1 MNITPHQAKYYA
13 HQLLCQKSG
22 DERLSQA
29 LFEAQVDLQPH
40 QIDAALFALEN
51 PLREGVLL
59 ADEVGLGKTIEAGL
73 VLCQLWAERKRR
85 LLVVC
90 PAALRKQW
98 QAELREKFSLPSLV
112 LDKAVLKQQ
121 NRSLTDFLSSQAGRQ
136 VLVVSY
142 EFAAKCAAEINA
154 AGWDLAVFDEAH
166 KLRNVY
172 KGGSKQA
179 QTLLNAFTGS
189 QKLLLSA
196 TPLQNSLMEFYGL
209 SLFLD
214 EHLFG
219 SKKEFQKCFINRGDT
234 DELRT
239 RLSPY
244 VKRTLRKDVL
254 EYIRYTRR
262 HTITQN
268 YRLNDDE
275 YALYMAVSDFLAKGE
290 SYALPK
296 RQRHLTGLVLR
307 KLLAS
312 STPALSGTLGVIR
325 QRLDTMQKTAQ
336 RPSESLFAA
345 LDEDLE
351 DWEAFDDEEN
361 DSDAEPIDF
370 KLLAAEIAEMD
381 GFIKHARALTH
392 DSKAQALLQALKTGF
407 QKMQEAGAAD
417 KAVIFTE
424 SVRTQEYLFEFLG
437 KNGYEGQI
445 VLFSGDNKH
454 PDSQRRYK
462 AWLDKNAGSPHHT
475 GSPAVDKRTALIDA
489 FKNQT
494 KIMIA
499 TESAA
504 EGVNLQFCSLL
515 INYDLPWNPQRIEQR
530 IGRCHRYGQKSD
542 VVVINFLNTRNDA
555 DRRVL
560 ELLTDKFK
568 LFDGVFGASDEILG
582 RISDDLDFEK
592 RILAIYDNCRT
603 PEAITA
609 AFDRLQKEMED
620 SIAATRNLAEERL
633 LQYFDTDV
641 HERFKTRLQQTRKRL
656 DDFQRWFW
664 LASRFALDNYA
675 AFNPQSYRFDL
686 KTAPEPHLHL
696 GVYSLLKDSG
706 ENETAALHRPNTD
719 LGQWCIDQCK
729 TADTPNAEITFDYG
743 GYSGGKISILAQNQG
758 KSGWL
763 SVEKIKIHSQA
774 DAFETLLF
782 TARTDDGEWLD
793 DDFCQK
799 LLLLGTKRTDRAQ
812 AIPSDITQSAK
823 LRCDSFFAQYQ
834 EQNNRHYYDR
844 VLQFDRWAED
854 QKAILGNELEEIKT
868 KIKTIKRERNL
879 AQNTAE
885 LAQYENQI
893 RKLEQQKRHLRNTLD
908 DKEDEIDEKHDLLI
922 RNLQLQTTFKSES
935 KNLFTIKWGIE

>member
-73 VLCQLWAERKRR
+73 ALCQLWAERKRR

-179 QTLLNAFTGS
+179 QTLLNAFAGS

-664 LASRFALDNYA
+664 LASRFALNNYA

-729 TADTPNAEITFDYG
+729 TADTPNAEITFNYG

-834 EQNNRHYYDR
+834 EQNNRYYYDR

-922 RNLQLQTTFKSES
+922 RNLQLQTTFKSEF
-935 KNLFTIKWGIE
+935 KNLFTIKWRIE

>member
-142 EFAAKCAAEINA
+142 EFAAKCAAEINT
-154 AGWDLAVFDEAH
+154 AGWDLVVFDEAH

-179 QTLLNAFTGS
+179 QTLLNAFAGS

-214 EHLFG
+214 DHLFG

-351 DWEAFDDEEN
+351 GWEAFDDEEN

-664 LASRFALDNYA
+664 LASRFALNNYA

-729 TADTPNAEITFDYG
+729 TADTPNAEITFNYG

-834 EQNNRHYYDR
+834 EQNNRYYYDR

-922 RNLQLQTTFKSES
+922 RNLQLQTTFKSEF
-935 KNLFTIKWGIE
+935 KNLFTIKWRIE

>member
-179 QTLLNAFTGS
+179 QTLLNAFAGS

-381 GFIKHARALTH
+381 GFIKHARTLTH

-664 LASRFALDNYA
+664 LASRFALNNYA

-729 TADTPNAEITFDYG
+729 TADTPNAEITFNYG

-834 EQNNRHYYDR
+834 EQNNRYYYDR

-922 RNLQLQTTFKSES
+922 RNLQLQTTFKSEF
-935 KNLFTIKWGIE
+935 KNLFTIKWRIE

>member
-98 QAELREKFSLPSLV
+98 QAELQEKFSLPSLV

-142 EFAAKCAAEINA
+142 EFAAKCAAEINT

-179 QTLLNAFTGS
+179 QTLLNAFAGS

-345 LDEDLE
+345 LNEDLE
-351 DWEAFDDEEN
+351 DWEVFDDEEN

-664 LASRFALDNYA
+664 LASRFALNNCA
-675 AFNPQSYRFDL
+675 AFNSQSYRFDL

-729 TADTPNAEITFDYG
+729 TSDTPNAEITFDYG

>member
-121 NRSLTDFLSSQAGRQ
+121 NRSLTDFLFSQAGRQ

-729 TADTPNAEITFDYG
+729 TSDTPNAEITFDYG

>member
-142 EFAAKCAAEINA
+142 EFAAKCAAEINT

-172 KGGSKQA
+172 KGGTKQA
-179 QTLLNAFTGS
+179 QTLLNAFAGS

-351 DWEAFDDEEN
+351 DWEEFDDEEN

-392 DSKAQALLQALKTGF
+392 DSKAQALLQALKTGL

-475 GSPAVDKRTALIDA
+475 GSPAVDKRTALIDS

-620 SIAATRNLAEERL
+620 SITATRNLAEERL

-664 LASRFALDNYA
+664 LASRFALNNYA

-696 GVYSLLKDSG
+696 GVYSLLKDGG

-729 TADTPNAEITFDYG
+729 TADTPNAEITFNYVGYG
-743 GYSGGKISILAQNQG
+743 GGKISILAQNQG

-774 DAFETLLF
+774 DTFETLLF
-782 TARTDDGEWLD
+782 TSRTDDGEWLD
-793 DDFCQK
+793 NDFCQK
-799 LLLLGTKRTDRAQ
+799 LLLLSAKQTGRAQ
-812 AIPSDITQSAK
+812 AVPSDITQSTE
-823 LRCDSFFAQYQ
+823 LQRDSFFAQYQ
-834 EQNNRHYYDR
+834 EQNSQHYRKR

-854 QKAILGNELEEIKT
+854 QKAALGDELEEVKT
-868 KIKTIKRERNL
+868 KIKNARRERDL
-879 AQNTAE
+879 VQNTAE
-885 LAQYENQI
+885 LAQYEEKI
-893 RKLEQQKRHLRNTLD
+893 RKLEQQKRRLRNTLD
-908 DKEDEIDEKHDLLI
+908 NKEDEIDEKHETLI
-922 RNLQLQTTFKSES
+922 RELRTQTAFKAES
-935 KNLFTIKWGIE
+935 KILFSIKWKIV

>member
-1 MNITPHQAKYYA
+1 
-13 HQLLCQKSG
+13 
-22 DERLSQA
+22 
-29 LFEAQVDLQPH
+29 
-40 QIDAALFALEN
+40 
-51 PLREGVLL
+51 
-59 ADEVGLGKTIEAGL
+59 
-73 VLCQLWAERKRR
+73 
-85 LLVVC
+85 
-90 PAALRKQW
+90 
-98 QAELREKFSLPSLV
+98 
-112 LDKAVLKQQ
+112 
-121 NRSLTDFLSSQAGRQ
+121 
-136 VLVVSY
+136 
-142 EFAAKCAAEINA
+142 
-154 AGWDLAVFDEAH
+154 
-166 KLRNVY
+166 
-172 KGGSKQA
+172 
-179 QTLLNAFTGS
+179 
-189 QKLLLSA
+189 
-196 TPLQNSLMEFYGL
+196 
-209 SLFLD
+209 
-214 EHLFG
+214 
-219 SKKEFQKCFINRGDT
+219 
-234 DELRT
+234 
-239 RLSPY
+239 
-244 VKRTLRKDVL
+244 
-254 EYIRYTRR
+254 
-262 HTITQN
+262 
-268 YRLNDDE
+268 
-275 YALYMAVSDFLAKGE
+275 
-290 SYALPK
+290 
-296 RQRHLTGLVLR
+296 
-307 KLLAS
+307 
-312 STPALSGTLGVIR
+312 
-325 QRLDTMQKTAQ
+325 
-336 RPSESLFAA
+336 
-345 LDEDLE
+345 
-351 DWEAFDDEEN
+351 
-361 DSDAEPIDF
+361 
-370 KLLAAEIAEMD
+370 
-381 GFIKHARALTH
+381 
-392 DSKAQALLQALKTGF
+392 
-407 QKMQEAGAAD
+407 
-417 KAVIFTE
+417 
-424 SVRTQEYLFEFLG
+424 
-437 KNGYEGQI
+437 
-445 VLFSGDNKH
+445 
-454 PDSQRRYK
+454 
-462 AWLDKNAGSPHHT
+462 
-475 GSPAVDKRTALIDA
+475 
-489 FKNQT
+489 
-494 KIMIA
+494 MIA

-664 LASRFALDNYA
+664 LASRFALNNYA

-729 TADTPNAEITFDYG
+729 TADTPNAEITFNYG
-743 GYSGGKISILAQNQG
+743 GYSSGKISILAQNQG

-834 EQNNRHYYDR
+834 EQNNRYYYDR

-922 RNLQLQTTFKSES
+922 RNLQLQTTFKSEF
-935 KNLFTIKWGIE
+935 KNLFTIKWRIE

>member
-98 QAELREKFSLPSLV
+98 QAELQEKFSLPSLV

-142 EFAAKCAAEINA
+142 EFAAKCAAEINT

-179 QTLLNAFTGS
+179 QTLLNAFAGS

-345 LDEDLE
+345 LNEDLE

-664 LASRFALDNYA
+664 LASRFALNNCA
-675 AFNPQSYRFDL
+675 AFNSQSYRFDL

-729 TADTPNAEITFDYG
+729 TSDTPNAEITFDYG

>member
-121 NRSLTDFLSSQAGRQ
+121 NRSLIDFLTSQAGRQ

-142 EFAAKCAAEINA
+142 EFATKCAAEINA

-172 KGGSKQA
+172 KGSSKQA
-179 QTLLNAFTGS
+179 QTLLNAFADS

-336 RPSESLFAA
+336 RPSESLFAT

-351 DWEAFDDEEN
+351 DWEAFDNEEN

-664 LASRFALDNYA
+664 LASRFALNNYA

-719 LGQWCIDQCK
+719 LGQWCIEQCK

>member
-179 QTLLNAFTGS
+179 QTLLNAFAGS

-392 DSKAQALLQALKTGF
+392 DSKAQALLQSLETGF

-664 LASRFALDNYA
+664 LASRFALNNYA

-729 TADTPNAEITFDYG
+729 TADTPNAEITFNYG

-834 EQNNRHYYDR
+834 EQNNRYYYDR

-922 RNLQLQTTFKSES
+922 RNLQLQTTFKSEF
-935 KNLFTIKWGIE
+935 KNLFTIKWKIE

>member
-179 QTLLNAFTGS
+179 QTLLNAFAGS

-244 VKRTLRKDVL
+244 VKRTFRKDVL

-664 LASRFALDNYA
+664 LASRFALNNYA

-729 TADTPNAEITFDYG
+729 TADTPNAEITFNYG

-834 EQNNRHYYDR
+834 EQNNRYYYDR

-922 RNLQLQTTFKSES
+922 RNLQLQTTFKSEF
-935 KNLFTIKWGIE
+935 KNLFTIKWKIE

>member
-29 LFEAQVDLQPH
+29 LFDAQVDLQPH

-121 NRSLTDFLSSQAGRQ
+121 NRSLTDFLTSQAGRQ

-179 QTLLNAFTGS
+179 QTLLNAFAGS

-268 YRLNDDE
+268 YRPNDDE

-336 RPSESLFAA
+336 RPSESLLAA
-345 LDEDLE
+345 LGEDLE
-351 DWEAFDDEEN
+351 DWEAFDDDEN
-361 DSDAEPIDF
+361 DGDAEHIDF

-381 GFIKHARALTH
+381 GFIKHARTLTH
-392 DSKAQALLQALKTGF
+392 DSKAQALLQALKTGL
-407 QKMQEAGAAD
+407 QKMQETGAAD
-417 KAVIFTE
+417 KAVILPNRYAPKNTCLNFWKKT
-424 SVRTQEYLFEFLG
+424 VTKG
-437 KNGYEGQI
+437 KSYC
-445 VLFSGDNKH
+445 F
-454 PDSQRRYK
+454 P
-462 AWLDKNAGSPHHT
+462 
-475 GSPAVDKRTALIDA
+475 
-489 FKNQT
+489 
-494 KIMIA
+494 
-499 TESAA
+499 
-504 EGVNLQFCSLL
+504 
-515 INYDLPWNPQRIEQR
+515 
-530 IGRCHRYGQKSD
+530 
-542 VVVINFLNTRNDA
+542 
-555 DRRVL
+555 
-560 ELLTDKFK
+560 
-568 LFDGVFGASDEILG
+568 
-582 RISDDLDFEK
+582 
-592 RILAIYDNCRT
+592 
-603 PEAITA
+603 
-609 AFDRLQKEMED
+609 
-620 SIAATRNLAEERL
+620 AATNIPTANGVIRRGWI
-633 LQYFDTDV
+633 
-641 HERFKTRLQQTRKRL
+641 KTRA
-656 DDFQRWFW
+656 
-664 LASRFALDNYA
+664 ASTTPARPPWTN
-675 AFNPQSYRFDL
+675 
-686 KTAPEPHLHL
+686 AP
-696 GVYSLLKDSG
+696 
-706 ENETAALHRPNTD
+706 R
-719 LGQWCIDQCK
+719 
-729 TADTPNAEITFDYG
+729 
-743 GYSGGKISILAQNQG
+743 
-758 KSGWL
+758 
-763 SVEKIKIHSQA
+763 
-774 DAFETLLF
+774 
-782 TARTDDGEWLD
+782 
-793 DDFCQK
+793 
-799 LLLLGTKRTDRAQ
+799 
-812 AIPSDITQSAK
+812 
-823 LRCDSFFAQYQ
+823 
-834 EQNNRHYYDR
+834 
-844 VLQFDRWAED
+844 
-854 QKAILGNELEEIKT
+854 
-868 KIKTIKRERNL
+868 
-879 AQNTAE
+879 
-885 LAQYENQI
+885 
-893 RKLEQQKRHLRNTLD
+893 
-908 DKEDEIDEKHDLLI
+908 
-922 RNLQLQTTFKSES
+922 
-935 KNLFTIKWGIE
+935 

>member
-179 QTLLNAFTGS
+179 QTLLNAFAGS

-351 DWEAFDDEEN
+351 DWEEFDDEEN

-392 DSKAQALLQALKTGF
+392 DSKAQALLQALKTGL

-475 GSPAVDKRTALIDA
+475 GSPAVDKRTALIDS

-555 DRRVL
+555 DRRIL

-620 SIAATRNLAEERL
+620 SITATRNLAEERL

-641 HERFKTRLQQTRKRL
+641 HERFKTCLQQTRKRL

-664 LASRFALDNYA
+664 LASRFALNNYA

-696 GVYSLLKDSG
+696 GVYSLLKDGG

-729 TADTPNAEITFDYG
+729 TADTPNAEITFNYG

-834 EQNNRHYYDR
+834 EQNNRYYYDR

-922 RNLQLQTTFKSES
+922 RNLQLQTTFKSEF
-935 KNLFTIKWGIE
+935 KNLFTIKWRIE

>member
-179 QTLLNAFTGS
+179 QTLLNAFAGS

-515 INYDLPWNPQRIEQR
+515 INYDLPWNPQCIEQR

-555 DRRVL
+555 DCRVL

-664 LASRFALDNYA
+664 LASRFALNNYA

-729 TADTPNAEITFDYG
+729 TADTPNAEITFNYG

-834 EQNNRHYYDR
+834 EQNNRYYYDR

-922 RNLQLQTTFKSES
+922 RNLQLQTTFKSEF
-935 KNLFTIKWGIE
+935 KNLFTIKWRIE

>member
-121 NRSLTDFLSSQAGRQ
+121 NRSLIDFLTSQAGRQ

-142 EFAAKCAAEINA
+142 EFATKCAAEINA

-172 KGGSKQA
+172 KGSSKQA
-179 QTLLNAFTGS
+179 QTLLNAFADS

-351 DWEAFDDEEN
+351 YWEAFDDEGN

-407 QKMQEAGAAD
+407 QKMQEADAAD

-454 PDSQRRYK
+454 PDSQWRYK

-664 LASRFALDNYA
+664 LASRFALNNYA

-729 TADTPNAEITFDYG
+729 TADTPNAEITFNYG

-834 EQNNRHYYDR
+834 EQNNRYYYDR

-922 RNLQLQTTFKSES
+922 RNLQLQTTFKSEF
-935 KNLFTIKWGIE
+935 KNLFTIKWRIE

>member
-179 QTLLNAFTGS
+179 QTLLNAFAGS

-633 LQYFDTDV
+633 LQYFNTDV

-664 LASRFALDNYA
+664 LASRFALNNYA

-729 TADTPNAEITFDYG
+729 TADTPNAEITFNYG

-834 EQNNRHYYDR
+834 EQNNRYYYDR

-922 RNLQLQTTFKSES
+922 RNLQLQTTFKSEF
-935 KNLFTIKWGIE
+935 KNLFTIKWRIE

>member
-121 NRSLTDFLSSQAGRQ
+121 NRSLTDFLTSQAGRQ

-154 AGWDLAVFDEAH
+154 AGWNLVVFDEAH

-172 KGGSKQA
+172 KSGSKQT
-179 QTLLNAFTGS
+179 QTLLNAFAGS

-351 DWEAFDDEEN
+351 GWEAFDDEEN

-407 QKMQEAGAAD
+407 QKMQEADAAD

-454 PDSQRRYK
+454 PDSQWRYK

-664 LASRFALDNYA
+664 LASRFALNNYA

-729 TADTPNAEITFDYG
+729 TADTPNAEITFNYG

-834 EQNNRHYYDR
+834 EQNNRYYYDR

-922 RNLQLQTTFKSES
+922 RNLQLQTTFKSEF
-935 KNLFTIKWGIE
+935 KNLFTIKWRIE

>member
-121 NRSLTDFLSSQAGRQ
+121 NRSLIDFLTSQAGRQ

-142 EFAAKCAAEINA
+142 EFATKCAAEINA

-172 KGGSKQA
+172 KGSSKQA
-179 QTLLNAFTGS
+179 QTLLNAFADS

-351 DWEAFDDEEN
+351 DWEAFDDEGN

-407 QKMQEAGAAD
+407 QKMQEADAAD

-454 PDSQRRYK
+454 PDSQWRYK

-664 LASRFALDNYA
+664 LASRFALNNYA
-675 AFNPQSYRFDL
+675 TFNPQSYRFDL
-686 KTAPEPHLHL
+686 KTAPESHLHL

-729 TADTPNAEITFDYG
+729 TADTPNAEITFNYG

-834 EQNNRHYYDR
+834 EQNNRYYYDR

-922 RNLQLQTTFKSES
+922 RNLQLQTTFKSEF
-935 KNLFTIKWGIE
+935 KNLFTIKWRIE

>member
-179 QTLLNAFTGS
+179 QTLLNAFAGS

-664 LASRFALDNYA
+664 LASRFALNNYA

-696 GVYSLLKDSG
+696 GVYSVLKDSG

-729 TADTPNAEITFDYG
+729 TADTPNAEITFNYG

-834 EQNNRHYYDR
+834 EQNNRYYYDR

-922 RNLQLQTTFKSES
+922 RNLQLQTTFKSEF
-935 KNLFTIKWGIE
+935 KNLFTIKWRIE

>member
-121 NRSLTDFLSSQAGRQ
+121 NRSLIDFLTSQAGRQ

-142 EFAAKCAAEINA
+142 EFATKCAAEINA

-172 KGGSKQA
+172 KGSSKQA
-179 QTLLNAFTGS
+179 QTLLNAFADS

-351 DWEAFDDEEN
+351 DWEAFDDEGN

-407 QKMQEAGAAD
+407 QKMQEADAAD

-454 PDSQRRYK
+454 PDSQWRYK

-664 LASRFALDNYA
+664 LASRFALNNYA

-729 TADTPNAEITFDYG
+729 TADTPNAEITFNYG

-812 AIPSDITQSAK
+812 TIPSDITQSAK

-834 EQNNRHYYDR
+834 EQNNRYYYDR

-922 RNLQLQTTFKSES
+922 RNLQLQTTFKSEF
-935 KNLFTIKWGIE
+935 KNLFTIKWRIE

>member
-729 TADTPNAEITFDYG
+729 TSDTPNAEITFDYG

>member
-1 MNITPHQAKYYA
+1 MNITPHQSKYYA

-179 QTLLNAFTGS
+179 QTLLNAFAGS

-664 LASRFALDNYA
+664 LASRFALNNYA

-729 TADTPNAEITFDYG
+729 TADTPNAEITFNYG

-834 EQNNRHYYDR
+834 EQNNRYYYDR

-922 RNLQLQTTFKSES
+922 RNLQLQTTFKSEF
-935 KNLFTIKWGIE
+935 KNLFTIKWRIE

>member
-179 QTLLNAFTGS
+179 QTLLNAFAGS

-664 LASRFALDNYA
+664 LASRFALNNYA
-675 AFNPQSYRFDL
+675 AYNPQSYRFDL

-729 TADTPNAEITFDYG
+729 TADTPNAEITFNYG

-834 EQNNRHYYDR
+834 EQNNRYYYDR

-922 RNLQLQTTFKSES
+922 RNLQLQTTFKSEF
-935 KNLFTIKWGIE
+935 KNLFTIKWRIE

>member
-98 QAELREKFSLPSLV
+98 QAELKDKFSLPSLV
-112 LDKAVLKQQ
+112 LDKAVLKQES
-121 NRSLTDFLSSQAGRQ
+121 RSLTDFLSSQAAKQ

-154 AGWDLAVFDEAH
+154 AGWNLVVLDEAH
-166 KLRNVY
+166 KLRNAH
-172 KGGSKQA
+172 KSGSKQA
-179 QTLLNAFTGS
+179 QTLLDAFSGS
-189 QKLLLSA
+189 PKLLLSA
-196 TPLQNSLMEFYGL
+196 TPLQNSLLEFYGL

-214 EHLFG
+214 GHLFG
-219 SKKEFQKCFINRGDT
+219 DKKEFQKRFVNQGDT
-234 DELRT
+234 DELLS
-239 RLSPY
+239 RLAPY
-244 VKRTLRKDVL
+244 VKRTLRKNVL

-262 HTITQN
+262 HTITQD
-268 YRLNDDE
+268 YRPNDDE
-275 YALYMAVSDFLAKGE
+275 HALYEAVSAFLTKEA

-312 STPALSGTLGVIR
+312 SMPALLGTLDVIR
-325 QRLDTMQKTAQ
+325 KRLAKMQESAQ
-336 RPSESLFAA
+336 RPSESLFAV
-345 LDEDLE
+345 LGE
-351 DWEAFDDEEN
+351 DWEDWEESDDDE
-361 DSDAEPIDF
+361 DGDTDPIDF
-370 KLLAAEIAEMD
+370 KLLAAEIAEVD
-381 GFIKHARALTH
+381 GFIDKAQALTH
-392 DSKAQALLQALKTGF
+392 DSKAQALLTALATGL
-407 QKMQEAGAAD
+407 QRMQETGAAD

-424 SVRTQEYLFEFLG
+424 SVRTQEYLFEFLSR
-437 KNGYEGQI
+437 NGYAGQI
-445 VLFSGDNKH
+445 VLFSGSNKH
-454 PDSQRRYK
+454 ADSQQRYR
-462 AWLDKNAGSPHHT
+462 AWLDKNAGSPNQI

-489 FKNQT
+489 FKNQA

-542 VVVINFLNTRNDA
+542 VVVINFLNSRNDA

-560 ELLTDKFK
+560 ELLTEKFQ

-582 RISDDLDFEK
+582 KISDGLDFEK
-592 RILAIYDNCRT
+592 RIADIYDTCRT
-603 PEAITA
+603 PQEIQTA
-609 AFDRLQKEMED
+609 FNRLQQELE
-620 SIAATRNLAEERL
+620 SQIAETRKLAEERL
-633 LQYFDTDV
+633 LAYFDTDV
-641 HERFKTRLQQTRKRL
+641 HDRFKTRLQQTRERL

-664 LASRFALDNYA
+664 LASRFALNNYA
-675 AFNPQSYRFDL
+675 DFNPQSYRFDL

-696 GVYSLLKDSG
+696 GAYRLLKDSD

-729 TADTPNAEITFDYG
+729 TAATPAAEIAFDYG
-743 GYSGGKISILAQNQG
+743 GFSGGKISILAQNQG

-763 SVEKIKIHSQA
+763 SVEKLNISSPT
-774 DAFETLLF
+774 DTFETLLF

-793 DDFCQK
+793 NDFCQK
-799 LLLLGTKRTDRAQ
+799 LLLLEAKQTGQAQ
-812 AIPSDITQSAK
+812 AVPSDITQSAE
-823 LRCDSFFAQYQ
+823 LQRDSYFTRYQ
-834 EQNNRHYYDR
+834 EQNSQHYRER
-844 VLQFDRWAED
+844 VLQFDRWADD
-854 QKAILGNELEEIKT
+854 QKTALGSELEAVKSEIKAAR
-868 KIKTIKRERNL
+868 RERDL
-879 AQNTAE
+879 ALNTAE
-885 LAQYENQI
+885 LAAYEDKI
-893 RKLEQQKRHLRNTLD
+893 RKLELKKRRLRNELE
-908 DKEDEIDEKHDLLI
+908 DKEDKIDEKHEALI
-922 RNLQLQTTFKSES
+922 KELRRQTALECGQET
-935 KNLFTIKWGIE
+935 LFAAKWEIV

>member
-179 QTLLNAFTGS
+179 QTLLNAFAGS

-275 YALYMAVSDFLAKGE
+275 YALYMAVSDFLAKGK

-664 LASRFALDNYA
+664 LASRFALNNYA

-782 TARTDDGEWLD
+782 SARTDDGEWLD